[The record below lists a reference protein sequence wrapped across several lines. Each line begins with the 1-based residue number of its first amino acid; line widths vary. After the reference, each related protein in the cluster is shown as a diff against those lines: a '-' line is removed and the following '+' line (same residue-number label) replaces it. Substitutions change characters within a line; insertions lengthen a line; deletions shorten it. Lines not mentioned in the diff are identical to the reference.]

1 MKVKINQKM
10 ILLVAVLALFVFYLW
25 SRSISKYSSSGISSN
40 MSPIEMS
47 PSVPGSFVP
56 PPPAD
61 SYMAPSSYMGPP
73 APSSYMGPPAP
84 SSYMGP
90 PAPSSYMAP
99 SAAPSSYM
107 APSAAPSSYMA
118 PSAAPSSSGTG
129 SYLDS
134 IDSIYGMGIDSEE
147 LGYAELD
154 ADFSAGVKQPD
165 CSTGSGVGLASSL
178 LPREV
183 AKVENFGDFAPDD
196 ILKGQ
201 NFLDTRNQIGFPET
215 IGGNIRNGNLQIR
228 ADPPNPKQPYVWNNS
243 TIVPD
248 LMQRDLC
255 S

>member
-10 ILLVAVLALFVFYLW
+10 LLLVAVVALFVFYLW
-25 SRSISKYSSSGISSN
+25 SRSISKYSSSSSSISSI
-40 MSPIEMS
+40 MSPVSTSSSETM
-47 PSVPGSFVP
+47 PSSDSGSSFMPSLDSGSSFMPSSAPGSF
-56 PPPAD
+56 
-61 SYMAPSSYMGPP
+61 M
-73 APSSYMGPPAP
+73 
-84 SSYMGP
+84 
-90 PAPSSYMAP
+90 
-99 SAAPSSYM
+99 
-107 APSAAPSSYMA
+107 
-118 PSAAPSSSGTG
+118 PSSSSSSSAPGSFMPSSSSGSSSAPG
-129 SYLDS
+129 SYLEGF
-134 IDSIYGMGIDSEE
+134 DSIYGIGVDSDE

-154 ADFSAGVKQPD
+154 ADFSSGVKQPN

>member
-1 MKVKINQKM
+1 MG
-10 ILLVAVLALFVFYLW
+10 
-25 SRSISKYSSSGISSN
+25 SSST
-40 MSPIEMS
+40 
-47 PSVPGSFVP
+47 
-56 PPPAD
+56 
-61 SYMAPSSYMGPP
+61 
-73 APSSYMGPPAP
+73 
-84 SSYMGP
+84 
-90 PAPSSYMAP
+90 
-99 SAAPSSYM
+99 
-107 APSAAPSSYMA
+107 
-118 PSAAPSSSGTG
+118 SSGMDT
-129 SYLDS
+129 SDYV
-134 IDSIYGMGIDSEE
+134 YGMLIDTEE
-147 LGYAELD
+147 LGYSELD
-154 ADFSAGVKQPD
+154 SDFSAGVRQPD

-215 IGGNIRNGNLQIR
+215 LGGNIRNGNLQIR